1 MELFET
7 LSQMDYFNEILIGL
21 GVLFTL
27 FSVLKIIGSSI
38 KLLGWVLLA
47 GLGVFAIVTGLEQ
60 DSFSI
65 SADLK
70 ERLRVLSLPGKEL
83 SLSALKALCAQ

>member
-21 GVLFTL
+21 GVFFTL
-27 FSVLKIIGSSI
+27 FGTLKIIGSSI
-38 KLLGWVLLA
+38 KLLGWVVLA

-60 DSFSI
+60 DSFNI
-65 SADLK
+65 STDLK
-70 ERLRVLSLPGKEL
+70 ERLSMLAIPGREL
-83 SLSALKALCAQ
+83 SLKALCTQ